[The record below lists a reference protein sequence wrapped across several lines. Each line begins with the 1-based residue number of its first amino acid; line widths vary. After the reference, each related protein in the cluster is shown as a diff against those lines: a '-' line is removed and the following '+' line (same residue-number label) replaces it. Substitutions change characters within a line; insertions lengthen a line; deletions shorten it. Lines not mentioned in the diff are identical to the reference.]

1 MLSVKN
7 SLSDD
12 NLLCFLKRNP
22 SLSSTLF
29 ADCSQDIREVTTIIE
44 PVLKASERCQA
55 AAFYI
60 QAVSLGATGFLATNL
75 KRQEQVQ
82 NGGEGNEDHEE
93 EGIAATETASSWLIG
108 RGSTCI
114 LNMPDSSVSRC
125 HAVISHHSYA
135 GFFLTDVG
143 STNGTWV
150 NGSKLIPRER
160 YTLND
165 GDLLRFGNL
174 KIELFISD
182 RRRKTQQPQNT
193 ASCLTTSP
201 G

>member
-1 MLSVKN
+1 MSIVKN
-7 SLSDD
+7 NLSDEGM
-12 NLLCFLKRNP
+12 LCFLKRNP
-22 SLSSTLF
+22 SLSSALF
-29 ADCSQDIREVTTIIE
+29 ADCSHDIQEVTTIIE
-44 PVLKASERCQA
+44 PVLKAPERCQA
-55 AAFYI
+55 ASCYI

-75 KRQEQVQ
+75 HTQEKKKD
-82 NGGEGNEDHEE
+82 N
-93 EGIAATETASSWLIG
+93 IAATETASSWLIG

-125 HAVISHHSYA
+125 HAVISHHAYI

-150 NGSKLIPRER
+150 NGEKLKPRHR
-160 YTLND
+160 HTLQD
-165 GDLLRFGNL
+165 GDLLRFGSL

-182 RRRKTQQPQNT
+182 RQQRTQRPGN
-193 ASCLTTSP
+193 AISCLTTTP

>member
-1 MLSVKN
+1 MLRIKN

-12 NLLCFLKRNP
+12 GLLCFLKRNP
-22 SLSSTLF
+22 SLSCTLF

-44 PVLKASERCQA
+44 PVLQAPERCQVA
-55 AAFYI
+55 SFYI
-60 QAVSLGATGFLATNL
+60 QAVSLGPTGFLATNL
-75 KRQEQVQ
+75 NTQDQEQ
-82 NGGEGNEDHEE
+82 

-114 LNMPDSSVSRC
+114 LNMPDSSISRC
-125 HAVISHHSYA
+125 HAVISHHAYA

-150 NGSKLIPRER
+150 NGEKLAPRYR
-160 YTLND
+160 HTLQD

-174 KIELFISD
+174 KIELFISNRHHD
-182 RRRKTQQPQNT
+182 AQPQQNT
-193 ASCLTTSP
+193 ISCLTTEP
-201 G
+201 GRCA